1 MDKNSSQKIEFSA
14 EAFVRCLLEEG
25 TKNPC
30 DETATAFKENT
41 DLPQFYD
48 ETLYKRSV

>member
-1 MDKNSSQKIEFSA
+1 MDKNSPQKSEFSA

-48 ETLYKRSV
+48 EILYKRSV